1 MLQKYFGDKLFW
13 KNMLK
18 LALPIAFQ
26 NLLMSSFS
34 LVDTIMVGQ
43 LGDISLA
50 AVGMAGQWNWLM
62 NLVLFGFSSGS
73 AVFISQYWGVKD
85 TKRIHS
91 IFGIQLIHAVI
102 VAAVFAVPAIFFP
115 GFVMRLFNN
124 TPEVIEAGSSY
135 LRYAGFAYIGMAIN
149 GTCSTLLR
157 STENV
162 KLPLYINGFAAILNA
177 VLNYVLIFGKFGFP
191 QMGLAGAA
199 LATTIGAWFCPIML
213 FIVAVRTKNI
223 MYMKIRELIS
233 FDKSVLFKF
242 YKISSPVIV
251 NESLWGLG
259 TFCYNM
265 IFGRMSYENYAAIT
279 IFRTVEGIAFVFA
292 IGLCNACCVM
302 VGKSIGAGDIDEGL
316 KISRRFA
323 VIIPVLAGIIG
334 VAMIFLREPII
345 YIFNMTGAIT
355 ELTQNGVKNIMFVF
369 GTEYFLRQMPYIFI
383 VGIFRPG
390 GDTFTGMKCDIIC
403 VWLIALPLTFISG
416 ILLQLPF
423 PAVFAIMLY
432 SEDIVK
438 SIWCIRHFISKKWI
452 MPITEEGKK
461 AVNQK
466 A

>member
-1 MLQKYFGDKLFW
+1 MLQKYFGDKPFW
-13 KNMLK
+13 RDILR
-18 LALPIAFQ
+18 LALPIALQ

-43 LGDISLA
+43 LGDVSLA

-85 TKRIHS
+85 NKRIHG
-91 IFGIQLIHAVI
+91 IFGILLLHATAVSVI
-102 VAAVFAVPAIFFP
+102 FSCVALCVPS
-115 GFVMRLFNN
+115 FVMHLFTNEA
-124 TPEVIEAGSSY
+124 EVIATGISY
-135 LRYAGFAYIGMAIN
+135 LRIAAFAYIGMALN
-149 GTCSTLLR
+149 GAFCTLLR

-162 KLPLYINGFAAILNA
+162 KLPLYINGFAAVLNA
-177 VLNYVLIFGKFGFP
+177 ILNYVLIFGKFGFP

-199 LATTIGAWFCPIML
+199 LATAISAWVCPLVLLI
-213 FIVAVRTKNI
+213 IAVRTQNI
-223 MYMKIRELIS
+223 MYVKLKELIN
-233 FDKSVLFKF
+233 FDKSVLLKF
-242 YKISSPVIV
+242 YKISSPVII

-265 IFGRMSYENYAAIT
+265 IFGHMSYENYAAVT
-279 IFRTVEGIAFVFA
+279 IFRTVEGIAFVFSV
-292 IGLCNACCVM
+292 GLCNACCVM
-302 VGKSIGAGDIDEGL
+302 VGKSIGAGDIDGGL
-316 KISRRFA
+316 KTSLRFA
-323 VIIPVLAGIIG
+323 VIIPILAGIIG
-334 VAMIFLREPII
+334 GAMILFREPII
-345 YIFNMTGAIT
+345 SIFNITGAIT
-355 ELTQNGVKNIMFVF
+355 ESTQNGVKNIMFVF

-390 GDTFTGMKCDIIC
+390 GDTFTGMKYDIIC

-423 PAVFAIMLY
+423 PAVFAVMLY
-432 SEDIVK
+432 SEDLIKV
-438 SIWCIRHFISKKWI
+438 IWCIRHFISKKWI

-461 AVNQK
+461 AANQK